1 MRNITMTD
9 FISRPVRS
17 AAILTSSYVA
27 GTVLEGCEKF
37 NALSLLVDFT
47 IGSLTDCQI
56 KVEVSADGT
65 NYYNLF
71 SDSVSSGVN
80 TLSNLIYKLGATAK
94 GSTTPVAINNKY
106 IKISAIGTGTATSS
120 SLAITAILGKI

>member
-1 MRNITMTD
+1 MITD

-27 GTVLEGCEKF
+27 GDILDDCEKF
-37 NALSLLVDFT
+37 NVLSLLLTFT
-47 IGSLTDCQI
+47 KGSLTDCQI
-56 KVEVSADGT
+56 KVEVSNDNT
-65 NYYNLF
+65 NWYQLF

-80 TLSNLIYKLGATAK
+80 TLSGLVYKLTADAK
-94 GSTTPVAINNKY
+94 GSTTPVAINNRY